1 MPVTIKDI
9 ARQLGISYATVS
21 RALNNKYGVDP
32 QTRQQVLETAQS
44 LHYRRNDLARGLVK
58 QRTATIG
65 LIVPDITNPFYP
77 EVARGVEEAAHEA
90 GYSVFLCNTAWE
102 QERELLYVRLLA
114 EKRVEG
120 LIIAPTAQTAE
131 TIETLL
137 TGQIPVIYVSDT
149 QNNLHSSF
157 IAIDNV
163 RGGYLATEHLIQKGY
178 YPIAYLGALEDS
190 LTNEERCTGYIQ
202 ALKQYNFSEEPL
214 LYIGSYHSQTAY
226 QIMCERIAESNV
238 PRAVFAVNDLF
249 ALGAMQAVREHG
261 LRIPQDVAI
270 VGFDDI
276 PLASFPEIQLTTVAQ
291 PKREMGQLA
300 FAMLQQRMTSPT
312 SPPQRTLLEPHLVI
326 RKSS

>member
-1 MPVTIKDI
+1 MSATIKDI

-32 QTRQQVLETAQS
+32 QTRQQVLDIAQS

-58 QRTATIG
+58 QRTGTIG

-137 TGQIPVIYVSDT
+137 NGQIPVIYVSDT

-178 YPIAYLGALEDS
+178 YPLAYLGALEDS

-202 ALKQYNFSEEPL
+202 ALKRYNFSKEPL
-214 LYIGSYHSQTAY
+214 LYTGSYHSQTAY
-226 QIMCERIAESNV
+226 QIMCERITEGNV

-291 PKREMGQLA
+291 PKREMGRLA
-300 FAMLQQRMTSPT
+300 FAMLQERISSPT